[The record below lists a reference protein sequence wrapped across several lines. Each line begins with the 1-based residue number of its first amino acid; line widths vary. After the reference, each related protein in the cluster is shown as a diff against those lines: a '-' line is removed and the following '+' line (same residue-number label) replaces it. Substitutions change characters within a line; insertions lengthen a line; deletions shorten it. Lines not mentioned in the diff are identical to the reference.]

1 MKTTIWESLSQI
13 DCSKHTEKKGTLTYL
28 SWAWAWGT
36 LMKHY
41 PTARYQFTDHKD
53 INGNITD
60 VLIYSDGTVSVE
72 CTVTIEDLSRTI
84 SLPVMDHRNQAI
96 QQPNSRQISDSKMRC
111 LVKAIAM
118 HGLGFYIYA
127 GEDLPE
133 SPTTSVLNKDKSI
146 KDTVLTAGPKNTQGE
161 TYGEAFKSIGAI
173 NEQIAYW
180 QGRDGLNERQSQHLS
195 NLQELLDCYQK

>member
-1 MKTTIWESLSQI
+1 MKNNIWETLSQI
-13 DCSKHTEKKGTLTYL
+13 DCSKHTEKKGNLTYL

-53 INGNITD
+53 HNGNITD
-60 VLIYSDGTVSVE
+60 IQVYTDGSASVE
-72 CTVTIEDLSRTI
+72 CTVTIEELSRTI

-96 QQPNSRQISDSKMRC
+96 KNPNARQISDSKMRC

-133 SPTTSVLNKDKSI
+133 SPSSSVKGNS
-146 KDTVLTAGPKNTQGE
+146 TVTQSVKW
-161 TYGEAFKSIGAI
+161 A
-173 NEQIAYW
+173 NV
-180 QGRDGLNERQSQHLS
+180 SQNS
-195 NLQELLDCYQK
+195 

>member
-1 MKTTIWESLSQI
+1 MKSNIWGTLSQI
-13 DCSKHTEKKGTLTYL
+13 DCSKHTEKKGNLTYL

-53 INGNITD
+53 HNGNITD
-60 VLIYSDGTVSVE
+60 IQVYADGSASVE
-72 CTVTIEDLSRTI
+72 CTVTIEELSRTI

-96 QQPNSRQISDSKMRC
+96 QNPNSRQISDSKMRC

-133 SPTTSVLNKDKSI
+133 SPSSSVNGNS
-146 KDTVLTAGPKNTQGE
+146 TVTQE
-161 TYGEAFKSIGAI
+161 SVKWA
-173 NEQIAYW
+173 NV
-180 QGRDGLNERQSQHLS
+180 SQNS
-195 NLQELLDCYQK
+195 